1 MVCFG
6 IPNTAL
12 PQFEVGDAVAVRMV
26 NPYAPK
32 RLTTFAG
39 ICLEKRKGKLLGASF
54 TLRNHFEGHAVE
66 QQFAYYS
73 PLIKVRF
80 SFDLRDVFKSGLF
93 QHRLIN

>member
-1 MVCFG
+1 MFR
-6 IPNTAL
+6 
-12 PQFEVGDAVAVRMV
+12 PQFEVGDSVAVRMV

-32 RLTTFAG
+32 RLITFAG

-73 PLIKVRF
+73 PLIKVF
-80 SFDLRDVFKSGLF
+80 LFFLMRDAA
-93 QHRLIN
+93 